1 MLSIRF
7 SRVGRKKSPS
17 YRIVIMDK
25 RKDPWAN
32 FKEKLGFYN
41 PKTKETTLNKERILY
56 WIKQGA
62 QASETVHNLLVKNG
76 VISGNK
82 KKSVKITKTRA
93 EKMNKEK
100 EDKIKA
106 ETDKKASA
114 DAKALADKQEEA
126 DKIAAEE
133 AKKAEEAKPEET
145 VESSAT
151 ETPTE
156 TKTEETPKTE

>member
-7 SRVGRKKSPS
+7 TRVGRKKSPS

-32 FKEKLGFYN
+32 FIEKLGFYN
-41 PKTKETTLNKERILY
+41 PKTKETILNKERILH

-62 QASETVHNLLVKNG
+62 QASETVHNLLIKNG
-76 VISGNK
+76 VISGDK

-100 EDKIKA
+100 EDKAKA
-106 ETDKKASA
+106 EA
-114 DAKALADKQEEA
+114 D
-126 DKIAAEE
+126 
-133 AKKAEEAKPEET
+133 KKAEETKKTEELKEEVKPEAT
-145 VESSAT
+145 VESPTA

-156 TKTEETPKTE
+156 TKAEEAPKTE